1 MQGVN
6 GQTIGNLTH
15 ATNQEN
21 NRINPRPAETPQVE
35 NRNSKVKK
43 SIKCLN
49 TNAQSLQYKIEE
61 LSEKMKT
68 NEVQIA
74 SVTESWGQ
82 EWKESTLEIKGYNMY
97 KKHREDGR
105 RGGGC
110 VIYVNKELKSYTCS
124 QMRNIQGDDSVWCWV
139 KLNERTRILVGCIYR
154 SPN

>member
-82 EWKESTLEIKGYNMY
+82 EWKEKTGQL
-97 KKHREDGR
+97 
-105 RGGGC
+105 
-110 VIYVNKELKSYTCS
+110 YT
-124 QMRNIQGDDSVWCWV
+124 
-139 KLNERTRILVGCIYR
+139 
-154 SPN
+154 